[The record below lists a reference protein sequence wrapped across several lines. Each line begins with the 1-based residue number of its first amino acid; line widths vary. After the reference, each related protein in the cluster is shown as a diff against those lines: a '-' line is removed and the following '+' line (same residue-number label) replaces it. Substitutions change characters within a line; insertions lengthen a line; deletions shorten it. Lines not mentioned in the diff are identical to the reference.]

1 VCAGALAAAAPAGAD
16 PVKAGPAVPDELAV
30 LTVGGALTQA
40 TSYASDRVAINR
52 LSTATG
58 AYRGRIV
65 FPSDGAS
72 PLTVSTQYVGSP
84 LRNRTLRRSVD
95 GRYLTFTGLDAAPGL
110 LYQDTSKST
119 AVRVSADGTWVAD
132 VPFGSGY
139 MSSISNETVGTVTVD
154 GSRYWVGTTTGKPL
168 ATIAPGDAGLT
179 QLSAGLSAST
189 TGSSVDIVDGSLYLT
204 SGIGVAKLNG
214 LPTAADTTTVPQ
226 TVIALPEAFDSAFLD
241 TDGVAGVD
249 TAYVTRGTRGL
260 WKFVLAGGT
269 WNPAGH
275 IAGSFSWVAA
285 RAVAGGVELYT
296 TDQLNAKVQKTVD
309 SAPVGGDITTTGVA
323 PIAYAPA
330 GTRYAG
336 VAFAPGTGFP
346 ADATPYPA
354 TPPSISTS
362 ATTLDT
368 SLNVTPK
375 QSVILEVSDPNTA
388 ASDLSVTA
396 TSSNTAVLPNDK
408 VVITGTG
415 ERRTATFDPIAVGSA
430 TVTFT
435 VKASG
440 DTKSVTVVMKATG
453 AAPEATGHYYSGLVD
468 LSASLDVGDGYFLG
482 ISDEVNVPRLYKKG
496 VTGAPVAS
504 FPLGF
509 PGGEVDYEGVTRF
522 GNTVVWTGSHGN
534 NRGGSAK
541 PERRQLAFETIT
553 GSGDGVDL
561 TYRNSYTN
569 LWNLWRAWDASNGH
583 GLGAN
588 YLKFNTATVPGLIP
602 NAPNGFNVEGLTMAP
617 GSTTEAWFG
626 MRAPTITGAD
636 GIERALILPVT
647 NIDKLTS
654 DAVQATFGQPIFL
667 NLGGRSIRD
676 ISKNAADQ
684 YLIEAGTGDT
694 DDSLKGWALYT
705 WDGNPSH
712 DPQFVNELPT
722 DEARIG
728 AWEGIAEL
736 PASLVAGSK
745 VLLTADSGDTGLGK
759 AYGQYVTLGSPV
771 TGPAAVTNVVATPK
785 PGALD
790 IKWDAADRANR
801 YYVTVKNA
809 AGVNAPGSPLFADGT
824 SASLEG
830 LTAGTEYSVVVR
842 SQNVASRSANS
853 TVVKATPTQGAR
865 TATTTAIAF
874 GGSNVIGEKQTI
886 TATLSDPAA
895 TGTVQFFANGSRL
908 QDTFATD
915 PVPTGGNIIRST
927 FPVVN
932 GKAVIDITDQLPPG
946 ITNLQAKFTTANAEN
961 FTSSDSA
968 IVAQTIDIRP
978 KLPWAEVTAITGDRV
993 AGSRIGI
1000 TVKLFGYKQ
1009 SEVWREP
1016 ISVEFDDRL
1025 PGAPYRT
1032 RLTGDTPDTQYGYTA
1047 MTGDGEATFY
1057 TTALA
1062 AGDHRI
1068 SVYVPNYSQ
1077 GYVGGFTA
1085 EVPLKIAAAG
1095 TAPITAP
1102 TLKKPTV
1109 ALVVTGPGKK
1119 VTTQPVTLTARV
1131 SDPALAGTVEFTNA
1145 YGDPLKTG
1153 VPVVNGI
1160 ATYTGVL
1167 PGAFTQVYARF
1178 EPAADRDSTISP
1190 VSFGVTLVRAATEQ
1204 PSSPVTPTTTT
1215 LEVTGDRVVGAPL
1228 TANVTVAP
1236 VSTDPFADRDVNG
1249 YIEVLDGT
1257 TVVGFSPT
1265 FRGKGTID
1273 LSALGAGTHAL
1284 SARYVPSDDLRSAA
1298 SVSAAQNVVL
1308 VVKTDA
1314 SSPVGGSV
1322 GATLSLTL
1330 GAPASFGSFLPG
1342 VAKDYT
1348 AQTTATVLSTAG
1360 DAALSVSD
1368 PGHLVN
1374 GAFSLPSPLEVSF
1387 SKSAWTAPTSNEA
1400 VTIGFKQHIG
1410 ATDAVRTGAYSKTLT
1425 FTLSTTTP

>member
-1 VCAGALAAAAPAGAD
+1 M
-16 PVKAGPAVPDELAV
+16 AGPAVPDELAV

-40 TSYASDRVAINR
+40 TSYTSDRVAINR

-72 PLTVSTQYVGSP
+72 PLTVSTQYLGAP

-95 GRYLTFTGLDAAPGL
+95 GRFLTFTGLNAAPGL
-110 LYQDTSKST
+110 NYQDTSNST
-119 AVRVSADGTWVAD
+119 AVRVSADGAWVAD
-132 VPFGSGY
+132 APFGSGF

-168 ATIAPGDAGLT
+168 ATIKAGDAGLT
-179 QLSAGLSAST
+179 QLSTTASTSASGT
-189 TGSSVDIVDGSLYLT
+189 SVDIVDGSLYLT
-204 SGIGVAKLNG
+204 SSIGVAKLNG
-214 LPTAADTTTVPQ
+214 LPTASDTTTVPQ
-226 TVIALPEAFDSAFLD
+226 TVIALPEAFDSTFLD

-249 TAYVTRGTRGL
+249 TAYVTRGARGL
-260 WKFVLAGGT
+260 WKFVLSGGT
-269 WNPAGH
+269 WKDAGH

-285 RAVAGGVELYT
+285 RAVAGSVELYT
-296 TDQLNAKVQKTVD
+296 TDQLNAKVQKVVD
-309 SAPVGGDITTTGVA
+309 TAAAGGDITTSGVT
-323 PIAYAPA
+323 PIAYAPS

-346 ADATPYPA
+346 ADTTPYPA

-362 ATTLDT
+362 AASLDT

-375 QSVILEVSDPNTA
+375 ASVTLEVSDANTPA
-388 ASDLSVTA
+388 ADLTVTA
-396 TSSNTAVLPNDK
+396 TSNNAAVLPDDK
-408 VVITGTG
+408 IVITGTG
-415 ERRTATFDPIAVGSA
+415 ERRIATFDPVAVGSA
-430 TVTFT
+430 TATFT
-435 VKASG
+435 VKTSG
-440 DTKSVTVVMKATG
+440 DTKSVTVAVKSTG
-453 AAPEATGHYYSGLVD
+453 AAPEATGHYYSGVVD
-468 LSASLDVGDGYFLG
+468 LSASLDVGSGYFLG
-482 ISDEVNVPRLYKKG
+482 ISDEINVPHLYKKG
-496 VTGAPVAS
+496 VTGAPVRD

-534 NRGGSAK
+534 NRSGSQK
-541 PERRQLAFETIT
+541 PERRQLAFETIS
-553 GSGDGVDL
+553 GSGDAADL
-561 TYRNSYTN
+561 TYRNGYTR
-569 LWNLWRAWDASNGH
+569 LWDQWKAWDAANGH

-588 YLKFNTATVPGLIP
+588 YLKFNTATVKGLIP

-617 GSTTEAWFG
+617 GSSTTAWFG

-654 DAVQATFGQPIFL
+654 DAVDATFGAPIFL

-676 ISKNAADQ
+676 ISKNSADQ

-694 DDSLKGWALYT
+694 DDSLKNWALYT
-705 WDGNPSH
+705 WDGNPGH
-712 DPQFVNELPT
+712 DPEFVNELPT
-722 DEARIG
+722 DAARIG
-728 AWEGIAEL
+728 AWEGIAEI
-736 PASLVAGSK
+736 PTPLVAGSK

-759 AYGQYVTLGSPV
+759 AYGQYVTIGEPV
-771 TGPAAVTNVVATPK
+771 AGPAAVTNVVATPK

-790 IKWDAADRANR
+790 IKWDAAARATR
-801 YYVTVKNA
+801 YYVTIKNA

-824 SASLEG
+824 SAGLEG
-830 LTAGTEYSVVVR
+830 LTAGTEYSVIVR
-842 SQNVASRSANS
+842 AQNTATRSANS
-853 TVVKATPTQGAR
+853 TVVKAAPIQGAR
-865 TATTTAIAF
+865 VATTTTVAFDGAKVAGETQKLIATVSEP
-874 GGSNVIGEKQTI
+874 G
-886 TATLSDPAA
+886 A
-895 TGTVQFFANGSRL
+895 TGTVQFFADGSRL
-908 QDTFATD
+908 QDTFAIQTL
-915 PVPTGGNIIRST
+915 PNNGGNIRQVS

-932 GKAVIDITDQLPPG
+932 GTAVIDVTDQLSPG
-946 ITNLQAKFTTANAEN
+946 LANLQAKFTTSNAET

-968 IVAQTIDIRP
+968 MVPVTIDARP
-978 KLPWAEVTAITGDRV
+978 KLPWAEITAISGDRV
-993 AGSRIGI
+993 AGGRIGV
-1000 TVKLFGYKQ
+1000 TVKLHGYTAA
-1009 SEVWREP
+1009 ELWREP
-1016 ISVEFDDRL
+1016 ISVEFDDRVG
-1025 PGAPYRT
+1025 GAANRS
-1032 RLTGDTPDTQYGYTA
+1032 RLTGDTVDAQYGYAA
-1047 MTGDGEATFY
+1047 MNADGEATIY

-1068 SVYVPNYSQ
+1068 SVYVPNFSI
-1077 GYVGGFTA
+1077 GYTGGFTS

-1095 TAPITAP
+1095 SSPATAP
-1102 TLKKPTV
+1102 TLKRPSV
-1109 ALVVTGPGKK
+1109 ALVATGPGKK
-1119 VTTQPVTLTARV
+1119 ITTQPLTLTAHV
-1131 SDPALAGTVEFTNA
+1131 SDPSLAGTVEFTNA
-1145 YGDPLKTG
+1145 GGDPIKSG
-1153 VPVVNGI
+1153 VEVINGI
-1160 ATYTGVL
+1160 ATYTSVL
-1167 PGAFTQVYARF
+1167 PGTFTQVYARF

-1204 PSSPVTPTTTT
+1204 PASPVTPTTTT
-1215 LEVTGDRVVGAPL
+1215 LDIVGDRVAGAPL
-1228 TANVTVAP
+1228 TAAVTVAP

-1273 LSALGAGTHAL
+1273 LSALGVGTHAL
-1284 SARYVPSDDLRSAA
+1284 SARYVPSDDLRSAV

-1314 SSPVGGSV
+1314 SAPLGGSV
-1322 GATLSLTL
+1322 GATLSLML
-1330 GAPASFGSFLPG
+1330 GAPASFGAFLPG

-1360 DAALSVSD
+1360 DAALTVSD

-1387 SKSAWTAPTSNEA
+1387 SKSDWTAPTSNEA
-1400 VTIGFKQHIG
+1400 VTIGFKQRVG
-1410 ATDAVRTGAYSKTLT
+1410 ATDAVRTGTYSKTLT